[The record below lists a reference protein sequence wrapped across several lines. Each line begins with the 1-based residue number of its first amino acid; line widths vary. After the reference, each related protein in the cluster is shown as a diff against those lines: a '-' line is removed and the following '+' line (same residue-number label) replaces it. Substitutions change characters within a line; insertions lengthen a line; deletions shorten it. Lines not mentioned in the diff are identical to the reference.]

1 MIRTPH
7 PYGRWLAIWGSFLM
21 LVPPCAMHAQDLR
34 KLKEL
39 PFIGHATN
47 TIVHRGDSSA
57 WSHWQGA
64 LDTLIFQGKGQIN
77 VVHIGGSHVQAD
89 MWSMQ
94 LRHRLQTMAPGIRA
108 GRGFIFPYNMAK
120 SNNPYWYE
128 PVYTGKWSAVRNV
141 HLADSSTLG
150 LSGIS
155 VTTRD
160 SVTTLKVSFR
170 GDVYSGYTFN
180 RVKVLHRQDSSFT
193 VTAWS
198 PDSTLFIEREN
209 EPDLQATTFSFSR
222 YTDTLHLKFTRMDS
236 TQALFTLNGLLLE
249 SDDPG
254 IFLHASGV
262 NGASTAS
269 WLRCQRFSED
279 LALVH
284 PDLVILS
291 IGINDAHDPDFKAS
305 RFKANYEQ
313 IIQRIRVASPGCAI
327 LLTTN
332 TDSFIKRRTANKR
345 AEDVRQVMLE
355 LSQEQGVA
363 VWDALGVMGGV
374 GSIRSWE
381 GVGLAKR
388 DRIHLTREG
397 YALLGDLLY
406 DALME
411 DLDAHLRHAYR
422 P

>member
-1 MIRTPH
+1 MGLFLLCLPF
-7 PYGRWLAIWGSFLM
+7 GSQ
-21 LVPPCAMHAQDLR
+21 AQDLQR
-34 KLKEL
+34 LKEL
-39 PFIGHATN
+39 PFIGHAAN
-47 TIVHRGDSSA
+47 TIVQRGDSTS
-57 WSHWQGA
+57 WKTLHGA
-64 LDTLIFQGKGQIN
+64 MDKLLFQGEGQIN

-128 PVYTGKWSAVRNV
+128 PVYTGNWSAVRNV

-150 LSGIS
+150 IAGIS

-160 SVTTLKVSFR
+160 SISTLNVSFR
-170 GDVYSGYTFN
+170 GDVYPGYTFN
-180 RVKVLHRQDSSFT
+180 RVKVLHRQDSSLT

-198 PDSTLFIEREN
+198 PDSTLFIERES
-209 EPDLQATTFSFSR
+209 EPDEHATTFRFSR
-222 YTDTLHLKFTRMDS
+222 YTDTLHLRFTRMDS
-236 TQALFTLNGLLLE
+236 TQALFTLQGLLLE

-262 NGASTAS
+262 NGASTNS

-279 LALVH
+279 LALLH

-291 IGINDAHDPDFKAS
+291 IGINDAHDPDFQAA
-305 RFKANYEQ
+305 RFKANYQ
-313 IIQRIRVASPGCAI
+313 QLIQRIRAASPGCAI

-332 TDSFIKRRTANKR
+332 TDSFIKRRTVNRR

-355 LSQEQGVA
+355 LSQEEGVA

-381 GVGLAKR
+381 SVGLAKR

-397 YALLGDLLY
+397 YALLGDLLF
-406 DALME
+406 DALMN
-411 DLDAHLRHAYR
+411 DLDHHLRQTYL

>member
-1 MIRTPH
+1 MIRITQQH
-7 PYGRWLAIWGSFLM
+7 GRSPVNWAGCIALFLS
-21 LVPPCAMHAQDLR
+21 LGVQAQDLR

-39 PFIGHATN
+39 PFIGHAAN
-47 TIVHRGDSSA
+47 TIVHRGDSSG
-57 WSHWQGA
+57 WGHWQSA

-128 PVYTGKWSAVRNV
+128 PAYTGKWTAVRNV
-141 HLADSSTLG
+141 IRADSSTLG

-160 SVTTLKVSFR
+160 SIATLNVSFR
-170 GDVYSGYTFN
+170 GDVYPGYSFN
-180 RVKVLHRQDSSFT
+180 RVKVLHRQDSSLT

-198 PDSTLFIEREN
+198 PDSTLFIERES
-209 EPDLQATTFSFSR
+209 EPAQQATTFHFSR
-222 YTDTLHLKFTRMDS
+222 YIDTLHLRFTRMDS

-254 IFLHASGV
+254 IVLHASGV
-262 NGASTAS
+262 NGASTSS
-269 WLRCQRFSED
+269 WLRCQRFSDD

-291 IGINDAHDPDFKAS
+291 IGINDAHDPDFQAA

-313 IIQRIRVASPGCAI
+313 IIQRIRAASPGCAI

-332 TDSFIKRRTANKR
+332 TDSFIKRRTANRR

-355 LSQEQGVA
+355 LSLEQGVA

-374 GSIRSWE
+374 GSIRNWE

-397 YALLGDLLY
+397 YALLGDLLF
-406 DALME
+406 DALMM
-411 DLDAHLRHAYR
+411 DLDDHLRHAYR